1 MSNFA
6 EVLAVSGNLAV
17 VSLSE
22 RKFPGIMIQGDTFH
36 SIIRRLYL
44 ISVMAKD
51 SNPDLIEEIDFL
63 RLDLKMIEDFY
74 VKTLGDKEI
83 RNHIPE

>member
-6 EVLAVSGNLAV
+6 EILAVSGNLAV

-44 ISVMAKD
+44 ISDMAKD

-63 RLDLKMIEDFY
+63 KLDLKMIEDFY
-74 VKTLGDKEI
+74 VKTLGDKDI
-83 RNHIPE
+83 RNHILE